1 MKEISLHILDLVENS
16 IKANA
21 TKITI
26 EVVESISD
34 NIYSIRIKDD
44 GCGMTQEFLANID
57 DPYTTTSQSR
67 KIGLGIP
74 LVKMNAEKAGG
85 KFCIQSVLGGGT
97 EVYFD
102 FEHNHWDRPP
112 LGDIAGVVVMLAVC
126 NDDKQI
132 TYTHITD
139 GGKYVFDTNEVRET
153 LDGISLN
160 NYSIITYLKDMI
172 NENLVAI
179 HFVQ

>member
-1 MKEISLHILDLVENS
+1 
-16 IKANA
+16 
-21 TKITI
+21 
-26 EVVESISD
+26 
-34 NIYSIRIKDD
+34 
-44 GCGMTQEFLANID
+44 MTQEFLTNID
-57 DPYTTTSQSR
+57 DPYTTTRQSR

-85 KFCIQSVLGGGT
+85 KFCIQSVLGSGT

-102 FEHNHWDRPP
+102 FEHNHLDRPP

-179 HFVQ
+179 HSVQ